1 MSVYRA
7 NTGNVHRAVGPD
19 FVLNV
24 GDILYF
30 TGMAEDFGLFCAEHG
45 LEVVTS
51 EHTPQL
57 VAKDHRPSFEEVPSK
72 ERTNEFAIPA
82 TANKTT
88 ADNTRKSV
96 TFATGSERK
105 KSNPENE
112 PGSNRR
118 GGDISDISSTD
129 PNSGTMI
136 IEIDV
141 EHTRKRRLSM
151 LGHDTDKLQAINKMT
166 GTFIFI
172 KIFDFMCVAG
182 LIFTHN

>member
-1 MSVYRA
+1 VSVYRA

-30 TGMAEDFGLFCAEHG
+30 TGMAEGFGKFCAEHG

-51 EHTPQL
+51 EHAQ
-57 VAKDHRPSFEEVPSK
+57 VAAISQSPREQVPSK
-72 ERTNEFAIPA
+72 DLTIDPFAIPIPA

-88 ADNTRKSV
+88 ADKTGKTVS
-96 TFATGSERK
+96 FATRSGRE

-112 PGSNRR
+112 TGSNRQ
-118 GGDISDISSTD
+118 GGDISSTD
-129 PNSGTMI
+129 PNSRMRI
-136 IEIDV
+136 IDIDV
-141 EHTRKRRLSM
+141 EQTKKRRLTM

>member
-1 MSVYRA
+1 MSVHRA

-30 TGMAEDFGLFCAEHG
+30 TGMAEGFGKFCAEQG

-51 EHTPQL
+51 EHAQ
-57 VAKDHRPSFEEVPSK
+57 VAAISQSPREQVPSK
-72 ERTNEFAIPA
+72 DLTIDPFAIQA

-88 ADNTRKSV
+88 ADKIGKTVS
-96 TFATGSERK
+96 FPE
-105 KSNPENE
+105 ENE
-112 PGSNRR
+112 PGSNRQ
-118 GGDISDISSTD
+118 GGGISSTD
-129 PNSGTMI
+129 PNSRMRIFG
-136 IEIDV
+136 IDV
-141 EHTRKRRLSM
+141 SKRRLTM

-172 KIFDFMCVAG
+172 KIFDFMCVTG